1 VKVVGED
8 RDCGVCQ
15 NSGAIKYVISYGYEE
30 IKTMS
35 YVSLLKSISFA
46 AEKHS
51 TQRRKDS
58 DASPYINHPI
68 AVATVLAS
76 EGNVDDE
83 ALLIAAVLHDTVE
96 DTETTFEKL
105 EEVFGIDVTNIV
117 REVTDDKSLPKATRK
132 ELQIEHARH
141 ASSRAK
147 QIKIADKIC
156 NIRDILN
163 SPPADWSIER
173 RQEYLEWTQK
183 VVNGCRGVNTC
194 LDQVYDDALAAGDK
208 IE

>member
-1 VKVVGED
+1 M
-8 RDCGVCQ
+8 
-15 NSGAIKYVISYGYEE
+15 NYAP
-30 IKTMS
+30 
-35 YVSLLKSISFA
+35 LLKAISFA

-83 ALLIAAVLHDTVE
+83 TLLIAALLHDTVE
-96 DTETTFEKL
+96 DTETTFENL
-105 EEVFGIDVTNIV
+105 ENFFGVEVANIV

-132 ELQIEHARH
+132 ELQIEHAQH

-147 QIKIADKIC
+147 QLKIADKIC
-156 NIRDILN
+156 NIRDILS
-163 SPPADWSIER
+163 SPPNDWAVDR
-173 RQEYLEWTQK
+173 KREYLEWTQK
-183 VVNGCRGVNTC
+183 VVTGCRNVNPC
-194 LDQVYDDALAAGDK
+194 LDKVYDDALEEGK
-208 IE
+208 NIS

>member
-1 VKVVGED
+1 M
-8 RDCGVCQ
+8 
-15 NSGAIKYVISYGYEE
+15 NFIP
-30 IKTMS
+30 
-35 YVSLLKSISFA
+35 LLKAISFA

-105 EEVFGIDVTNIV
+105 EELFGIDVTNIV

-132 ELQIEHARH
+132 ELQIDHARH
-141 ASSRAK
+141 ASPQAK
-147 QIKIADKIC
+147 QLKIADKIC

-173 RQEYLEWTQK
+173 RREYLEWTQK
-183 VVNGCRGVNTC
+183 VVTGCRGINPI
-194 LDQVYDDALAAGDK
+194 LDEAYDKALTAGNQQL
-208 IE
+208 